1 MYASKS
7 KYEYIL
13 TNKNIIS
20 TKRSNTPGERKKKIE
35 NVNVGIIVTELKAQP
50 MR

>member
-1 MYASKS
+1 MALKIYASKS

-20 TKRSNTPGERKKKIE
+20 TKRSNITEARKKKIE
-35 NVNVGIIVTELKAQP
+35 NVNV
-50 MR
+50 